1 MQSECPVC
9 AEQIP
14 VSSETCPVCAEATG
28 FYGTTGLDADDAGI
42 ECPVCAEV
50 IDFSSDVCPVCA
62 EPTGFSEAVPAGGL
76 ECPVCAEVIEPSCD
90 VCPVCAEPTGFT
102 DMGYVDDSMQCP
114 VCAENI
120 PSASQVCPVCAEPLE
135 MVDNTEPMT
144 GESKVEIPDSAVA
157 DTLILDAPTAAPATT
172 VAAMPPSQSGHG
184 EVMNA
189 DDETWD
195 LVKDSNNVADI
206 EYYLENYPTGKYS
219 VPANLKLRQLSR

>member
-14 VSSETCPVCAEATG
+14 ASSEVCPVCAEPTN
-28 FYGTTGLDADDAGI
+28 FYGITGLDADDTGI

-50 IDFSSDVCPVCA
+50 ISFDSDVCPVCSEA
-62 EPTGFSEAVPAGGL
+62 TGFGEAVPAGGI

-90 VCPVCAEPTGFT
+90 MCPVCAEPTGFT
-102 DMGYVDDSMQCP
+102 DMGFVDDSMECP

-135 MVDNTEPMT
+135 ME
-144 GESKVEIPDSAVA
+144 
-157 DTLILDAPTAAPATT
+157 APVPQTTAPATT
-172 VAAMPPSQSGHG
+172 VAAMPPSHSEHN
-184 EVMNA
+184 EVMSA

-195 LVKDSNNVADI
+195 LVKDSSNVADI
-206 EYYLENYPTGKYS
+206 EYYLENYPNGKYS
-219 VPANLKLRQLSR
+219 VPAKLKLRQLSR

>member
-9 AEQIP
+9 AEHIP
-14 VSSETCPVCAEATG
+14 ASSETCPVCSEATG

-42 ECPVCAEV
+42 ECPVCAKV
-50 IDFSSDVCPVCA
+50 IDFFSDVCPVCA

-135 MVDNTEPMT
+135 MEAP
-144 GESKVEIPDSAVA
+144 
-157 DTLILDAPTAAPATT
+157 TLAPTAAPEAA
-172 VAAMPPSQSGHG
+172 VAAMPPSHSEHD
-184 EVMNA
+184 EVMSA
-189 DDETWD
+189 DKETWD
-195 LVKDSNNVADI
+195 LVKDSNNITDL

>member
-1 MQSECPVC
+1 MQAECPVC

-14 VSSETCPVCAEATG
+14 VSSEVCPVCAEATG

-50 IDFSSDVCPVCA
+50 IDFSCEVCPVCA
-62 EPTGFSEAVPAGGL
+62 EATGFAEAVPAGGL

-102 DMGYVDDSMQCP
+102 DMGYVDDSMECP

-135 MVDNTEPMT
+135 MEAPV
-144 GESKVEIPDSAVA
+144 
-157 DTLILDAPTAAPATT
+157 PTAAPE
-172 VAAMPPSQSGHG
+172 AAPTPAAVQPSHSGHD
-184 EVMNA
+184 EVLSA
-189 DDETWD
+189 DEETWD
-195 LVKDSNNVADI
+195 LVKDSNNIADI
-206 EYYLENYPTGKYS
+206 EYYLENYPNGKYS
-219 VPANLKLRQLSR
+219 VPANLKLRQLTR